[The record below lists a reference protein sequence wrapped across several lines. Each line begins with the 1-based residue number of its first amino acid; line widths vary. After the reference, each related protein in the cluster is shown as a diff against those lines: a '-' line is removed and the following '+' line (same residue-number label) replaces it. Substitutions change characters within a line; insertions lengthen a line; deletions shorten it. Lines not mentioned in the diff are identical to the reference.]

1 VVTPEGGA
9 AATCRRLMAD
19 MRSADVLLRL
29 RGVTKDYR
37 SLRPLRI
44 AELDVPAGRSLAL
57 VGFDQMM
64 AEVFVDLITGAILP
78 DSGEVVAFGQPTSAI
93 PDRDG
98 WLATLD
104 QFGLLTDRAV
114 LVEQFTV
121 EQNLALPLSVAV
133 EQMSVDMRERV
144 EKLATEVGLTH
155 DLRRQAGVLAPAP
168 RARIRLGRA
177 IALAPKVL
185 VAEHPNATLAADDA
199 SALAADISR
208 IVETRG
214 IASIVL
220 TADHAFARA
229 VAKEVLVLE
238 PATGTLKPAA
248 GWRRWFS

>member
-1 VVTPEGGA
+1 MPP
-9 AATCRRLMAD
+9 
-19 MRSADVLLRL
+19 ADVLVSL
-29 RGVTKDYR
+29 RGVSKDYR

-44 AELDVPAGRSLAL
+44 AELEITAGRSLAL

-64 AEVFVDLITGAILP
+64 AEVFVDLITGAVLP
-78 DSGEVVAFGQPTSAI
+78 DSGEVLAFGQSTSGI
-93 PDRDG
+93 PDPNG

-121 EQNLALPLSVAV
+121 EQNLALPISVAV
-133 EQMSVDMRERV
+133 EEMPDDVRAQTAA
-144 EKLATEVGLTH
+144 LAAEVGLAS
-155 DLRRQAGVLAPAP
+155 DLRRQAGVLGPGQ

-185 VAEHPNATLAADDA
+185 VAEHPTATLSGEDA
-199 SALAADISR
+199 STLAADISR
-208 IVETRG
+208 IVQTRK

-220 TADHAFARA
+220 TADREFARA

-238 PATGTLKPAA
+238 PATGALKPASA
-248 GWRRWFS
+248 WRRWFSS

>member
-1 VVTPEGGA
+1 MP
-9 AATCRRLMAD
+9 
-19 MRSADVLLRL
+19 SADVLIRL
-29 RGVTKDYR
+29 RGVSKDYR

-44 AELDVPAGRSLAL
+44 AELDVTPGRSLAL

-78 DSGEVVAFGQPTSAI
+78 DNGEIIAFGQPTSAI
-93 PDRDG
+93 PDPNG

-121 EQNLALPLSVAV
+121 EQNLALPLSISVEEMSPDVRARVA
-133 EQMSVDMRERV
+133 D
-144 EKLATEVGLTH
+144 LATEVGLGNE
-155 DLRRQAGVLAPAP
+155 LQRQAGVLGAAA

-185 VAEHPNATLAADDA
+185 VAEHPNATLSADDA
-199 SALAADISR
+199 ATFAADIAR
-208 IVETRG
+208 IVEARA
-214 IASIVL
+214 IASLVL

-229 VAKEVLVLE
+229 VAKDVLVLE
-238 PATGTLKPAA
+238 PATGALKPAS

>member
-1 VVTPEGGA
+1 MP
-9 AATCRRLMAD
+9 
-19 MRSADVLLRL
+19 SADVLIRL
-29 RGVTKDYR
+29 RGVSKDYR

-44 AELDVPAGRSLAL
+44 AELDVTPGRSLAL

-78 DSGEVVAFGQPTSAI
+78 DNGEVIAFGQPTSAI
-93 PDRDG
+93 PDPNG

-121 EQNLALPLSVAV
+121 EQNLALPLSITVEEMSPDVRARVA
-133 EQMSVDMRERV
+133 D
-144 EKLATEVGLTH
+144 LATEVGLGAE
-155 DLRRQAGVLAPAP
+155 LQRQAGVLGAAA

-185 VAEHPNATLAADDA
+185 VAEHPNATLSADDA
-199 SALAADISR
+199 ATFAADIAR
-208 IVETRG
+208 IVEARA
-214 IASIVL
+214 IASLVL

-229 VAKEVLVLE
+229 VAKDVLVLE
-238 PATGTLKPAA
+238 PATGALKPAS

>member
-1 VVTPEGGA
+1 MPP
-9 AATCRRLMAD
+9 
-19 MRSADVLLRL
+19 ADVLVRL
-29 RGVTKDYR
+29 RGITKDYR

-44 AELDVPAGRSLAL
+44 AELDVTRGRSLAL

-78 DSGEVVAFGQPTSAI
+78 DSGEIVVFGQPTSAI
-93 PDRDG
+93 PDPAE
-98 WLATLD
+98 WLVTLD

-133 EQMSVDMRERV
+133 EEMSPDVRAQVGE
-144 EKLATEVGLTH
+144 LANEVGLAN
-155 DLRRQAGVLAPAP
+155 DLRRQAGVLAPGA

-177 IALAPKVL
+177 IALAPKVF
-185 VAEHPNATLAADDA
+185 VAEHPNATLSPEDAAT
-199 SALAADISR
+199 LAADIHR
-208 IVETRG
+208 IVERRG

-238 PATGTLKPAA
+238 PATGILKPASA
-248 GWRRWFS
+248 WRRWFS

>member
-1 VVTPEGGA
+1 MPP
-9 AATCRRLMAD
+9 
-19 MRSADVLLRL
+19 ADVLVRL
-29 RGVTKDYR
+29 RGITKDYR

-44 AELDVPAGRSLAL
+44 AELDVTRGRSLAL

-78 DSGEVVAFGQPTSAI
+78 DSGEIVVFGQPTSAI
-93 PDRDG
+93 PDPAG
-98 WLATLD
+98 WLVTLD

-133 EQMSVDMRERV
+133 EEMSPDVRAQVGE
-144 EKLATEVGLTH
+144 LANEVGLAN
-155 DLRRQAGVLAPAP
+155 DLRRQAGVLAPGA

-185 VAEHPNATLAADDA
+185 VAEHPNATLSPEDAAT
-199 SALAADISR
+199 LAADIHR
-208 IVETRG
+208 IVERRG

-229 VAKEVLVLE
+229 VANEVLVLE
-238 PATGTLKPAA
+238 PATGILKPASA
-248 GWRRWFS
+248 WRRWFS